1 MRNAID
7 VQNLS
12 VTLQGKEVLK
22 NISFHIPE
30 RTINAIIGPNGSGKS
45 TLLKALLQIL
55 PYSGQVRLFH
65 DIYPDFSKV
74 GYVPQKYEFDR
85 SIPLT
90 VHEFLSMS
98 LFNESESKKNEII
111 LKSLEEL
118 EIKDLRDMHIRY
130 LSGGQLQ
137 RVLVARSILTD
148 PRILFLDEATAGID
162 YEGVKSLY
170 DVLRHLKSEHGTTI
184 LMVSHEINIVP
195 KVADRLICLGHNY
208 VCSGEVKEVLTASN
222 LTKVYAGGVDLHAFE

>member
-7 VQNLS
+7 VDNLT
-12 VTLQGKEVLK
+12 VTMQDKEILK
-22 NISFHIPE
+22 NISFHVPE

-45 TLLKALLQIL
+45 TLLKALLQIV
-55 PYSGQVRLFH
+55 PYSGHVRFFH
-65 DIYPDFSKV
+65 DNYPDYSKV
-74 GYVPQKYEFDR
+74 GYVPQKYDFDR
-85 SIPLT
+85 SIPLS
-90 VHEFLSMS
+90 VYEFLSLS
-98 LFNESESKKNEII
+98 LFNQSESKKNEII

-118 EIKDLRDMHIRY
+118 QITDLRNTNLRY

-148 PRILFLDEATAGID
+148 PKILFLDEATAGID

-184 LMVSHEINIVP
+184 IMVSHEINMVP
-195 KVADRLICLGHNY
+195 KIADRLICLGHGY
-208 VCSGEVKEVLTASN
+208 VCSGLVKEVLTASN

>member
-7 VQNLS
+7 VDNLT
-12 VTLQGKEVLK
+12 VTMQDKEILK
-22 NISFHIPE
+22 NISFHVPE

-45 TLLKALLQIL
+45 TLLKALLQIVL
-55 PYSGQVRLFH
+55 YSGHVRFFH
-65 DIYPDFSKV
+65 DNYPDYSKV
-74 GYVPQKYEFDR
+74 GYVPQKYDFDR
-85 SIPLT
+85 SIPLS
-90 VHEFLSMS
+90 VYEFLSLS
-98 LFNESESKKNEII
+98 LFNQSESKKNEII

-118 EIKDLRDMHIRY
+118 QITDLRDTNLRY

-148 PRILFLDEATAGID
+148 PKILFLDEATAGID

-184 LMVSHEINIVP
+184 IMVSHEINMVP
-195 KVADRLICLGHNY
+195 KIADRLICLGHGY
-208 VCSGEVKEVLTASN
+208 VCSGLVKEVLTASN